1 VQLPHPATCIT
12 EHEAEAAWSSKVAVK
27 VWLKSFESGATVL
40 RRGPVGDG
48 LDRAGEAEAH

>member
-1 VQLPHPATCIT
+1 MQLPHPATCIT
-12 EHEAEAAWSSKVAVK
+12 EHEAEAAWSSKPFSQAVEK
-27 VWLKSFESGATVL
+27 SGATVL